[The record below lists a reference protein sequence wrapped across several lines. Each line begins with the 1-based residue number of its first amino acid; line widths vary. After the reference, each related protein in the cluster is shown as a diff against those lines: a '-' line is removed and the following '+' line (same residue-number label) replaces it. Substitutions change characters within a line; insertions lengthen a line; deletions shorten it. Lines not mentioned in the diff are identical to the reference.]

1 MASSLPIGNGVP
13 EMVDMKTRRQGR
25 KKEVGVHEKGVPSL
39 EEAFRDGPH
48 AQYLSQHGHVLR
60 EMRERVQCPP
70 PGMITYKDLTWLRAE
85 EADADTDTVSI
96 SLEKVPETPKK
107 KAIKQVAL
115 IPWDRVAD
123 FQDGEQRGKKDV
135 ETKFV
140 RTKSDPRN
148 VGQIKSYR

>member
-107 KAIKQVAL
+107 KAIKQ
-115 IPWDRVAD
+115 D